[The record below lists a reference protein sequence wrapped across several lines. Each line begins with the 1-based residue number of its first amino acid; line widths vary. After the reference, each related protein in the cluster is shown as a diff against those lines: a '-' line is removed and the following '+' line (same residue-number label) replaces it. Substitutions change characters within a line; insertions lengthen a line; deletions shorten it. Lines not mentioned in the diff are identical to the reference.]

1 MVYKCGE
8 QITPHIPVIV
18 QLCLE
23 YLCYDPN
30 YNYDDD
36 AEDNGDGMDV
46 DDGDGEDDDESD
58 EEYSDDDDMSWKV
71 GSRIEFTTYA

>member
-1 MVYKCGE
+1 MVYKCGVE
-8 QITPHIPVIV
+8 ITPHIPVIM

-36 AEDNGDGMDV
+36 DGEDNGDGMDV
-46 DDGDGEDDDESD
+46 DDGDEDDDDESD

-71 GSRIEFTTYA
+71 GNNPRPK